1 MTTVEVVQDCCVHE
15 TNWQRLHRIAEARR
29 RRIGLTQSGLKE
41 LGGPSKAWVNS
52 LPHMEGAPSTRHA
65 TPLAR
70 LDAVLRW
77 PDGTSWDLASRDRS
91 EDDAVLLA
99 DEERELIE
107 HKDKIS
113 VFVYLVDRRLRA
125 LPESEVRPAMLDIGR
140 RLGIPVLDE

>member
-1 MTTVEVVQDCCVHE
+1 MSAIELVQDVTVHE

-29 RRIGLTQSGLKE
+29 KKIGLTQSGLKD

-52 LPHMEGAPSTRHA
+52 LPHMEGTPSTRHA

-77 PDGTSWDLASRDRS
+77 PSGTSWDLVARDRGRDS
-91 EDDAVLLA
+91 DALLL
-99 DEERELIE
+99 DEERGLVDY
-107 HKDKIS
+107 KDKIT
-113 VFVYLVDRRLRA
+113 VFMYLAERRMRS
-125 LPESEVRPAMLDIGR
+125 LPEEDLRPAMLDIGR